1 MFGLFSLPKLL
12 FTAAVIAA
20 VWYGFKWLNRR
31 QQVESERAKGDLGGS
46 KGTAKR
52 KAAPDVEE
60 MVACPDCGA
69 YVSKGG
75 DHRCT

>member
-1 MFGLFSLPKLL
+1 MFGFSIPKII

-31 QQVESERAKGDLGGS
+31 QQVEAERAQAALNKGG
-46 KGTAKR
+46 AE
-52 KAAPDVEE
+52 APDVEE
-60 MVACPDCGA
+60 MVPCPDCGA
-69 YVSKGG
+69 YVAKGG